1 MNLFTPL
8 STVHAISGKIKNA
21 GITNKDSSRKNP
33 LDGKTMLFSFHYSMP
48 RADGEEP
55 IEGYAEESTKKTAQ
69 QRACQEFLAK
79 LFPSSMSW
87 RQMIEIVQGQKGM
100 LDSIVKGSYTDN
112 LKLDKKME
120 AVRNLA
126 ENKSFDN

>member
-48 RADGEEP
+48 RSDGEEP
-55 IEGYAEESTKKTAQ
+55 IQGYAEEPQKKTAQ
-69 QRACQEFLAK
+69 QRACQEFLANV
-79 LFPSSMSW
+79 FPSGMSW
-87 RQMIEIVQGQKGM
+87 RQMIDVVQNNKAM
-100 LDSIVKGSYTDN
+100 LDSIVKGTYSDN
-112 LKLDKKME
+112 LKID
-120 AVRNLA
+120 
-126 ENKSFDN
+126 